1 MLLAETRR
9 QRALHLAARVLVA
22 DGLVAAV
29 GRHARY
35 RERPG
40 ARPGPAG
47 VALRAGVAVVA
58 GGAVGLRRV
67 GARAG
72 RGVAGAGDVALI
84 GRGADDG
91 IRAGARPGL
100 TGVGPG
106 AGAAVVAGGAIG
118 VRGVGARAG
127 RGVAGAGGVALVGRG
142 ADDGVRAGARPG
154 LTGVGPGAGGAV
166 VAGGA
171 IGLRR
176 VGARAGRG
184 VAGAGDVALV
194 GRGADDRVGA
204 GARPGLAGIG
214 LRAGVAVVARGAVGP
229 GRVGAETRR
238 GIAHTGIVAL
248 VGRGAGDRRVRAA
261 GRGAGVDRARV
272 AVVAA
277 GTREHH
283 RRLRGLVE
291 GAQVGRG
298 RDHHAVGRTD
308 HELVGAG
315 CQPGEVEHAGQR
327 IRPRNGNGARGERRR
342 VGLHVDRIERV
353 PGGAEVEGVEV
364 VATHLVED
372 IDPLLRAADRDRG
385 VCPGEGATRLAGEA
399 GALADAEPVRS
410 RSEERQH
417 VGQRD
422 LDGVRGG
429 RAAAVQAAWLGQHPH
444 DGDVVDGEIERVLR
458 ARAGG
463 GEPGVGERAHPL
475 AVEDL
480 DHPRER
486 PAARARQAHVGGEAG
501 IAGDHASDRHLRA
514 ARVRDTVAVAV
525 LLSRVRL
532 RRAVVAG
539 VAHAVAVGVGL
550 VGVVGLR
557 AVVDAVAD
565 TVAVTVG
572 APVTRVADAVTVA
585 VGLVGVVDGRAVVAG
600 VAHAIAVRVGLLR
613 VERVRAVVAAGAEA
627 VRDAVAV
634 DIAASHGGDAEAEET
649 PVAEVARGAGGA
661 RVAREAVEEA
671 NALGGATHRDGHPR
685 EAEGDVLAAARH
697 VDTEAVAGRR
707 IEERQRRGVG
717 EGRHQRARIAHA
729 VLGRGQGR
737 EQRVVQVEREA
748 VARRAVA
755 VGVLDREGHGRGRRG
770 VR

>member
-40 ARPGPAG
+40 ARPGPTG
-47 VALRAGVAVVA
+47 VGPGAGVAVVA

-72 RGVAGAGDVALI
+72 RGVAGAGDVALV

-106 AGAAVVAGGAIG
+106 AGVAVVAG
-118 VRGVGARAG
+118 
-127 RGVAGAGGVALVGRG
+127 
-142 ADDGVRAGARPG
+142 D
-154 LTGVGPGAGGAV
+154 AV
-166 VAGGA
+166 
-171 IGLRR
+171 GLRGG
-176 VGARAGRG
+176 GARAGRG

-194 GRGADDRVGA
+194 GRGADDGLDAGAHAGLAGVAPRAGVAVVAGGAVGLRGGGARAGRGVAGAGDVALIGRGADDRVGA

-238 GIAHTGIVAL
+238 GSTHAGIVAL
-248 VGRGAGDRRVRAA
+248 IGRGAGDRRVRAA

-277 GTREHH
+277 GSREHH
-283 RRLRGLVE
+283 CRLQGLVE
-291 GAQVGRG
+291 DAQVCCGRG
-298 RDHHAVGRTD
+298 HHAVGRAD

-327 IRPRNGNGARGERRR
+327 VRPRNGNGPRGERRR
-342 VGLHVDRIERV
+342 VGLHVDRVERV
-353 PGGAEVEGVEV
+353 PGGAEVEVVEV
-364 VATHLVED
+364 VAAHLVED

-385 VCPGEGATRLAGEA
+385 VCPGEGAACLAGEA

-410 RSEERQH
+410 RSKERER
-417 VGQRD
+417 VGERN

-444 DGDVVDGEIERVLR
+444 DRDAVDGEIERVLR

-539 VAHAVAVGVGL
+539 VAHAVVVGVLLARVGDGRAVVAAVADAVAIGVRARRAGVARVADAVAVAVGLVGVGDVRAVVAGVAHAVAVTVGL
-550 VGVVGLR
+550 VGVVDER
-557 AVVDAVAD
+557 AVVDGVTDA
-565 TVAVTVG
+565 VAVTVG
-572 APVTRVADAVTVA
+572 APVARVADAVTVA
-585 VGLVGVVDGRAVVAG
+585 VGLVGIVDGRAVVAG
-600 VAHAIAVRVGLLR
+600 VAHAVAVRVGLLR

-627 VRDAVAV
+627 VRDAVAL

-661 RVAREAVEEA
+661 RVAREA
-671 NALGGATHRDGHPR
+671 
-685 EAEGDVLAAARH
+685 
-697 VDTEAVAGRR
+697 
-707 IEERQRRGVG
+707 
-717 EGRHQRARIAHA
+717 
-729 VLGRGQGR
+729 
-737 EQRVVQVEREA
+737 
-748 VARRAVA
+748 
-755 VGVLDREGHGRGRRG
+755 
-770 VR
+770 

>member
-1 MLLAETRR
+1 MLLAETCR

-72 RGVAGAGDVALI
+72 RGVAGAGGVALV

-106 AGAAVVAGGAIG
+106 AGVAVVAGGAVG
-118 VRGVGARAG
+118 LRRVGARAG
-127 RGVAGAGGVALVGRG
+127 RGVAGAGDVALVGRG
-142 ADDGVRAGARPG
+142 ADDGIRAGARPG
-154 LTGVGPGAGGAV
+154 LTGVGPGAGVAV
-166 VAGGA
+166 VAGDA
-171 IGLRR
+171 VGLRG
-176 VGARAGRG
+176 VGARAARG

-238 GIAHTGIVAL
+238 GITHAGIVAL
-248 VGRGAGDRRVRAA
+248 IGRGAGDRRVRAA

-277 GTREHH
+277 GSREHH
-283 RRLRGLVE
+283 CRLRGLVE
-291 GAQVGRG
+291 GAQVCCGRG
-298 RDHHAVGRTD
+298 HHAVGRAD

-315 CQPGEVEHAGQR
+315 CQPGEVEHAGPR
-327 IRPRNGNGARGERRR
+327 VRPRNGNGPRGERRR
-342 VGLHVDRIERV
+342 FGLHVDRVERV

-364 VATHLVED
+364 VAAHLVED
-372 IDPLLRAADRDRG
+372 IDPLLHAADRDRG
-385 VCPGEGATRLAGEA
+385 VCPGEGAACLAGEA
-399 GALADAEPVRS
+399 GALADAELVHP
-410 RSEERQH
+410 RSEKPER
-417 VGQRD
+417 VGERN

-444 DGDVVDGEIERVLR
+444 DRDAVDGEIERVLR

-480 DHPRER
+480 DHARER

-501 IAGDHASDRHLRA
+501 VAGDHARDRHLRA
-514 ARVRDTVAVAV
+514 AGVRDAVAVAV
-525 LLSRVRL
+525 PLPRVRL
-532 RRAVVAG
+532 RRAVVAGVAHAIVVGVLLARVGDGRAVVLAVADAVAIGVRPRRAGVARVADAVEVAVGLVGIVDVRAVVAG

-550 VGVVGLR
+550 LR
-557 AVVDAVAD
+557 I
-565 TVAVTVG
+565 G
-572 APVTRVADAVTVA
+572 
-585 VGLVGVVDGRAVVAG
+585 
-600 VAHAIAVRVGLLR
+600 
-613 VERVRAVVAAGAEA
+613 RVRAVVAALAEA
-627 VRDAVAV
+627 VGDAVAV
-634 DIAASHGGDAEAEET
+634 RIGGAHGGDVKAEET
-649 PVAEVARGAGGA
+649 PVAEVARGAG
-661 RVAREAVEEA
+661 
-671 NALGGATHRDGHPR
+671 
-685 EAEGDVLAAARH
+685 
-697 VDTEAVAGRR
+697 
-707 IEERQRRGVG
+707 
-717 EGRHQRARIAHA
+717 
-729 VLGRGQGR
+729 
-737 EQRVVQVEREA
+737 
-748 VARRAVA
+748 
-755 VGVLDREGHGRGRRG
+755 
-770 VR
+770 